1 MQIILYQGGKMFKRP
16 LTIFVLLLN
25 IVILLFG
32 AVHPAIAGRGQLTSI
47 EIEGLLHM
55 REEEKLAR
63 DSYLTFYQIYGLNTF
78 QMISNSEQHH
88 MDAVKNLLDYYGLVD
103 PASSQVG
110 VFTNPDLQALYD
122 QLNAWGRQSL
132 QDALLA
138 GAKIEEVDILDLEYY
153 LSQTNK
159 YNIQQ
164 VYSNLTNGSENHLRA
179 FVSNLNS
186 LFGVVYTPL
195 YLSAERYLGI
205 INGGGGGGGGSH
217 HRGGR

>member
-1 MQIILYQGGKMFKRP
+1 MFKRP

-63 DSYLTFYQIYGLNTF
+63 DSYLTFYQIYGLYTF

-122 QLNAWGRQSL
+122 QLISWGRQSL

-164 VYSNLTNGSENHLRA
+164 VYSNLINGSENHLRA

-195 YLSAERYLGI
+195 YLSAERYQGI